1 MQVRNV
7 CVVWSAVWLAVL
19 VLPGTGGAADNGAR
33 LLDATRDGDRA
44 AVRMLLKQR
53 ADVKTAEAD
62 GTTALHWAVR
72 ADDRETAQLLLRA
85 GADVNAANRFGVT
98 PLMLAATNG
107 NADIVELL
115 LKAGANAK
123 SALPEGETVLMK
135 AARTGNVAVIR
146 WLVSS
151 GADVRAK
158 ENFLGETALMWAAA
172 ENHGAAVKMLVEVG
186 ADINARSA
194 PSGIPHL
201 EYPRIGLIP
210 ADLPRGSWTALMY
223 AARQGAADAARAL
236 AESGADLN
244 ATDPAGAS
252 ALVLAIINSHYDL
265 AAMLL
270 EKGADPDVADQAGM
284 TPLYAAVDM
293 HTEGWRQGR
302 PAVKPSGD
310 LDSIDIVKALLA
322 RGANPNLPLKAPTLQ
337 RVHSKGDAALGAGT
351 TPFARAAKWGDVAV
365 MQLLLDHGAD
375 ATLRLKNHT
384 TALMIAA
391 GVGKRAGSDEDDPRE
406 RGTERDAIEAIKL
419 CLERGVDV
427 NAFNDNGDTAL
438 HGATGDALIRF
449 LVEKGAKVDA
459 QNRAKQTPLDNVKR
473 SRGERSSAA
482 LFLSQLMGGAPA
494 AAAPQAR

>member
-1 MQVRNV
+1 LVPPAAAGAGG
-7 CVVWSAVWLAVL
+7 SAA
-19 VLPGTGGAADNGAR
+19 GGAADNGVR
-33 LLDATRDGDRA
+33 LLEAARDGDRTT
-44 AVRMLLKQR
+44 VRTLLKQR
-53 ADVKTAEAD
+53 ADAKTAEAD

-72 ADDRETAQLLLRA
+72 ADDLDTAQLLVRA
-85 GADVNAANRFGVT
+85 GADVNAANRYGVT
-98 PLMLAATNG
+98 PLGLAATNG
-107 NADIVELL
+107 NAAIVEML

-123 SALPEGETVLMK
+123 SALPEGETVLMT
-135 AARTGNVAVIR
+135 AARTGNVGVIR

-172 ENHGAAVKMLVEVG
+172 DNHADAVRLLVEVG
-186 ADINARSA
+186 ADVNARSA
-194 PSGIPHL
+194 PSAIPHL
-201 EYPRIGLIP
+201 DYPRIGLIP

-223 AARQGAADAARAL
+223 ASRQGAIAAARAL

-270 EKGADPDVADQAGM
+270 EKGADPNVADQAGM

-310 LDSIDIVKALLA
+310 LDSVDVVKALLA
-322 RGANPNLPLKAPTLQ
+322 RGANPNLALKAPTLQ

-351 TPFARAAKWGDVAV
+351 TPLMRAAKWGDVAV

-375 ATLRLKNHT
+375 PTLRQKNHT

-391 GVGKRAGSDEDDPRE
+391 GVGKRVGGDEDDTRE
-406 RGTERDAIEAIKL
+406 RGTERDAIEAVKL
-419 CLERGVDV
+419 CLARGVDV

-449 LVEKGAKVDA
+449 LVEKGARVDA
-459 QNRAKQTPLDNVKR
+459 QNRAKQTPLDTVKR
-473 SRGERSSAA
+473 ARGERSSAA
-482 LFLSQLMGGAPA
+482 LFLSQLMSAPT
-494 AAAPQAR
+494 AAPGSQAR